1 MSEAESYK
9 LSIPD
14 GASWI
19 RIEIRDSISA
29 EVGRTMLIET
39 VELANIHDIHGIL
52 LDVLGAPSVKS
63 VVDQYQLV
71 NNELEKFG
79 FDRFARIAILVRDQD
94 SSRTFLETTLR
105 NAGYK
110 CSLFTERNF
119 AEDWLKRPPTQR
131 N

>member
-1 MSEAESYK
+1 MSDAASYE

-29 EVGRTMLIET
+29 EVGRNMLIET
-39 VELANIHDIHGIL
+39 VELANLHSINGIL
-52 LDVLGAPSVKS
+52 LDVSEAPQVKS

-79 FDRFARIAILVRDQD
+79 FNRHARIAILVRDED

-105 NAGYK
+105 NAGYN
-110 CSLFTERNF
+110 CSLFTDRTR
-119 AEDWLKRPPTQR
+119 AEDWLKRLSAR
-131 N
+131 KS